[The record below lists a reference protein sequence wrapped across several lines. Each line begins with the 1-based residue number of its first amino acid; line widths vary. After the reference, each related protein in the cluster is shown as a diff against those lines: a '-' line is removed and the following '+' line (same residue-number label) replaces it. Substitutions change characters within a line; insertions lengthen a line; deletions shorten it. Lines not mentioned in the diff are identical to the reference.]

1 MPNPLSLSGRTI
13 LVTGASSGIGRQTA
27 IQLSQLGARIV
38 LVGRS
43 PERLQETAE
52 RLRGD
57 GHPIQ
62 PRDLSDVDALP
73 KWLKE
78 LCKEIGPLNGLV
90 HSAGVHLMKP
100 LRFMS
105 PQEFS
110 DVMTV
115 NVVAAA
121 ALLKAL
127 RQKGVCGSPASA
139 VLISSV
145 MGVVGQA
152 GVCAYSASKGAIG
165 SLTRS
170 SALELAPEQIRVNC
184 VAPGWV
190 QTEMADRASSNLTE
204 EQMDEIRGMHPL
216 GLGEPQDV
224 AHAVS
229 FLLSDAAKWITGTTL
244 VVDGGYTAH

>member
-1 MPNPLSLSGRTI
+1 MPNLLSLSGRTI

-27 IQLSQLGARIV
+27 IQLSELGARIV

-43 PERLQETAE
+43 PERLQETAG
-52 RLRGD
+52 RLRGE
-57 GHPIQ
+57 GHPVQ
-62 PRDLSDVDALP
+62 PRDLAAVEDVP

-78 LCKEIGPLNGLV
+78 LCREIGPLNGLV

-110 DVMTV
+110 DLMTV

-121 ALLKAL
+121 ALLKGL

-145 MGVVGQA
+145 MGMVGQA
-152 GVCAYSASKGAIG
+152 GVTGYCASKGALCA
-165 SLTRS
+165 LTRS
-170 SALELAPEQIRVNC
+170 SALELAEEGIRVNC

-190 QTEMADRASSNLTE
+190 QTEMADRAASTLTE
-204 EQMDEIRGMHPL
+204 EQMQQIRGMHPL

-224 AHAVS
+224 AAAVA
-229 FLLSDAAKWITGTTL
+229 FLLSDAAKWITGSTL

>member
-1 MPNPLSLSGRTI
+1 MPNPLDLSGRTI

-27 IQLSQLGARIV
+27 IHLADLGARLV

-43 PERLQETAE
+43 EE
-52 RLRGD
+52 RLRQTASQLSD
-57 GHPIQ
+57 AEHIVQ
-62 PRDLSDVDALP
+62 PRDLSDVDAVP
-73 KWLKE
+73 KWLKG
-78 LCKEIGPLNGLV
+78 LCKEIGRIGGLV

-115 NVVAAA
+115 NVTAAA
-121 ALLKAL
+121 TLLKAL
-127 RQKGVCGSPASA
+127 RQKGVCDQPASA

-145 MGVVGQA
+145 MGMVGQA
-152 GVCAYSASKGAIG
+152 GVSAYCASKGAVC
-165 SLTRS
+165 SLTRAA
-170 SALELAPEQIRVNC
+170 ALELAEEQIRVNC

-190 QTEMADRASSNLTE
+190 QTEMADRAAETLTDD
-204 EQMDEIRGMHPL
+204 QLAEIRGMHPL
-216 GLGEPQDV
+216 GLGEPNDV
-224 AHAVS
+224 ANAVA
-229 FLLSDAAKWITGTTL
+229 FLMSDAAKWITGTTL